1 MKTSR
6 GAPTLRYIVAGAPPA
21 IRLSPPG
28 YRHWPT
34 AVFVPGELAS
44 TTRVAQPRSL
54 LIAHPEVPTG
64 IAVPT
69 GNTALKSKSVRVVN
83 PPGWLGHVPAG
94 GGGGGTVTVITA
106 VPVTPSLVAVIVA
119 EPVATPITSPLP
131 FTVATSVLL
140 LTQVTTRPS
149 SGLLFASR
157 GVAVSCTV
165 CPTGTLAGAGLTV
178 TDATGTGVPVV
189 VPLTTFD
196 SPPNTAFTF
205 SVPRNAINWN

>member
-94 GGGGGTVTVITA
+94 GGGGGAVTVITA

-119 EPVATPITSPLP
+119 GPVATPTPRPLP
-131 FTVATSVLL
+131 FHVATTASL
-140 LTQVTTRPS
+140 LTQLTTRPTR
-149 SGLLFASR
+149 GLVLPSR
-157 GVAVSCTV
+157 A
-165 CPTGTLAGAGLTV
+165 
-178 TDATGTGVPVV
+178 
-189 VPLTTFD
+189 
-196 SPPNTAFTF
+196 
-205 SVPRNAINWN
+205 

>member
-1 MKTSR
+1 MLFVVGDVPYFRYPSNLCHTPHVRLTSDTL
-6 GAPTLRYIVAGAPPA
+6 GARLPP
-21 IRLSPPG
+21 SP
-28 YRHWPT
+28 
-34 AVFVPGELAS
+34 VS
-44 TTRVAQPRSL
+44 QPRSL
-54 LIAHPEVPTG
+54 LIDHPEVPTG

-119 EPVATPITSPLP
+119 EPIATPITSPLP

-157 GVAVSCTV
+157 GVAVSCT
-165 CPTGTLAGAGLTV
+165 
-178 TDATGTGVPVV
+178 
-189 VPLTTFD
+189 
-196 SPPNTAFTF
+196 
-205 SVPRNAINWN
+205 

>member
-119 EPVATPITSPLP
+119 EPGATPLTSPPP
-131 FTVATSVLL
+131 FAEPPGGVELRPR
-140 LTQVTTRPS
+140 TT
-149 SGLLFASR
+149 
-157 GVAVSCTV
+157 
-165 CPTGTLAGAGLTV
+165 
-178 TDATGTGVPVV
+178 
-189 VPLTTFD
+189 
-196 SPPNTAFTF
+196 PPPF
-205 SVPRNAINWN
+205 